1 MKTKERKI
9 FLKSLPLSSS
19 SSSFSIFQGSKDS
32 DRRDLTGCDVKHCDT
47 NRSSSRDVD
56 DDDDRGRGGGGAGGD
71 EGGGSTGLVV
81 REIHSCPSSPT
92 ETECS
97 SGFSTLRRRSVTLT
111 EKVRGTK
118 REGGERRERD
128 GKEREKKRE
137 ERERVKEGGKGKE
150 KGEGKREGE
159 A

>member
-1 MKTKERKI
+1 MG
-9 FLKSLPLSSS
+9 P
-19 SSSFSIFQGSKDS
+19 
-32 DRRDLTGCDVKHCDT
+32 
-47 NRSSSRDVD
+47 
-56 DDDDRGRGGGGAGGD
+56 GGGAGGD

-118 REGGERRERD
+118 REGGEKERGRGARE
-128 GKEREKKRE
+128 GKEERKGGGG
-137 ERERVKEGGKGKE
+137 ERE
-150 KGEGKREGE
+150 